1 MNSLPI
7 PEIEEKVRNRTHN
20 LSEVH
25 GYGHLKRTA
34 IGAKF
39 FARFFG
45 ESEQNQDIAYI
56 AGLIHDLERPNTEKI
71 DHADISVREASKF
84 LSYFSLDQEIQDKI
98 ILLIQTHRHAQD
110 IPLSEQW
117 VYLSDKLFEQSGAYV
132 IFRRCYYI
140 GECED
145 FMHMSIDEAINEAI
159 QSHTQ
164 RRMTKFKP
172 SVFRDEVKKLAE
184 YQYQWQQSFFS
195 VFVAQETWATR
206 LAHQF
211 VAYGREKASSLEKL
225 IDNFEPHHEHG
236 EKFKQEALSYLKGDK
251 YIFFKTL
258 LFRP

>member
-71 DHADISVREASKF
+71 DHAEISVREAVKF
-84 LSYFSLDQEIQDKI
+84 FSHFSINQEIKDKI
-98 ILLIQTHRHAQD
+98 ILLIQTHRHAHN

-117 VYLSDKLFEQSGAYV
+117 VYLSDKLFEQMGAYV
-132 IFRRCYYI
+132 IFRRSYYV

-145 FMHMSIDEAINEAI
+145 FINVSMEEAVTSHMK
-159 QSHTQ
+159 T
-164 RRMTKFKP
+164 RM
-172 SVFRDEVKKLAE
+172 E
-184 YQYQWQQSFFS
+184 
-195 VFVAQETWATR
+195 
-206 LAHQF
+206 
-211 VAYGREKASSLEKL
+211 
-225 IDNFEPHHEHG
+225 
-236 EKFKQEALSYLKGDK
+236 
-251 YIFFKTL
+251 
-258 LFRP
+258 